1 MSARATFRFSAA
13 LAAVAASGGCVRQP
27 DPLELDPDVVSLA
40 IMLVAG
46 EREARLIA
54 VHPHRQPD
62 EAAPTVTATLRSPGW
77 TAAFA
82 DAPELDVCT
91 SAGWQGPAKCFHAV
105 LPEEIRGGEKYEIE
119 GTVPL
124 GAFSG
129 GVTIPE
135 VPVLIEPGDSLLLPL
150 SNDYEDYTI
159 PVRYQ
164 VGSDVGTL
172 LADILDAFW
181 MEEDGTETEIEG
193 HYLGYFGD
201 PLEGAGADTVRIHY
215 PGRPLRFSLRL
226 LGIGRNY
233 TNFLENEGI
242 FVLRRPWPSF
252 GIDGEGVYGYFD
264 GVAPSRVSRVWI
276 Q

>member
-1 MSARATFRFSAA
+1 MSRFAAA
-13 LAAVAASGGCVRQP
+13 LAAVAASVAFGGCVRQP

-54 VHPHRQPD
+54 VHPHRRPD
-62 EAAPTVTATLRSPGW
+62 EAAPTVAATLRGPGW

-91 SAGWQGPAKCFHAV
+91 SAGWQGPAKCLHSV
-105 LPEEIRGGEKYEIE
+105 LPKEIRGGEKYEVE

-129 GVTIPE
+129 GVTVPE
-135 VPVLIEPGDSLLLPL
+135 VPVLIEPGDSLSLPL
-150 SNDYEDYTI
+150 SNDYEDHLPI
-159 PVRYQ
+159 PLRYRI
-164 VGSDVGTL
+164 GSDVGTL
-172 LADILDAFW
+172 LADVLDIFQL
-181 MEEDGTETEIEG
+181 EEDGTETELEP
-193 HYLGYFGD
+193 HYVGD
-201 PLEGAGADTVRIHY
+201 FSRPLEGPEADTVRIEY
-215 PGRPLRFSLRL
+215 YGTRPLRFSLRL

-233 TNFLENEGI
+233 TNFLENEGV

-264 GVAPSRVSRVWI
+264 GVNSSRVSRVWI
-276 Q
+276 R